1 MKAERSRSK
10 GCRTTR
16 KVVAER
22 RNLSLAAGSFD
33 LKVKVAKTLL
43 ETNLDLRRRRKLT
56 FISEEKEKPTF
67 IGEKWRAARRW
78 IGVCWWIGT

>member
-43 ETNLDLRRRRKLT
+43 ETNLDLRRKR
-56 FISEEKEKPTF
+56 KPTL

>member
-10 GCRTTR
+10 GCRTIR

-22 RNLSLAAGSFD
+22 RNLSLAAGSFE

-43 ETNLDLRRRRKLT
+43 KTNLDLRRRKKTNLDFRRKRKTNLYR
-56 FISEEKEKPTF
+56 
-67 IGEKWRAARRW
+67 GEMARS
-78 IGVCWWIGT
+78 

>member
-10 GCRTTR
+10 GCRTIR

-43 ETNLDLRRRRKLT
+43 ETNLDLRRRRKTNLDLRRR
-56 FISEEKEKPTF
+56 KKNNLDG
-67 IGEKWRAARRW
+67 GEMARS
-78 IGVCWWIGT
+78 